1 MADYREGEIMLD
13 YDPRITILACYA
25 TDCIYNL
32 QGGIEPTCSLKLVS
46 HDEYGKCKALKIKL
60 NVGVTHAPPQ

>member
-1 MADYREGEIMLD
+1 MSD

-46 HDEYGKCKALKIKL
+46 HDQNGKCKMIWLEGEKK
-60 NVGVTHAPPQ
+60 NAPAE